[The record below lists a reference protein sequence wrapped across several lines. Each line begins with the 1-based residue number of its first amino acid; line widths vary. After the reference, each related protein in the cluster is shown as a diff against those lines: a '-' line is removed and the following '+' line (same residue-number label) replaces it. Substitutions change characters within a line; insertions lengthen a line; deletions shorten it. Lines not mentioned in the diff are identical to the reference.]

1 VGQEGTNI
9 EVEGKPVGRL
19 PGVKLAELTVG
30 KDYAFTASRAGYKP
44 YTGSFRSEGEGDLK
58 VRFSLEREPPSGQVR
73 AEPPAPKPQPQRTPS
88 PAKVTTS
95 RNSAKGKLA
104 CSTRPAGAQIFVNG
118 KNTGRETPVALG
130 NPLVLPVG
138 THTVVFKLGGK
149 QSKPQKVNIRE
160 DEVTKLINVAVE

>member
-1 VGQEGTNI
+1 
-9 EVEGKPVGRL
+9 
-19 PGVKLAELTVG
+19 VKLTNLTVG
-30 KDYAFTASRAGYKP
+30 KDYAFTASRAGYKT
-44 YTGSFRSEGEGDLK
+44 YTGTFRAETEGDLK
-58 VRFSLEREPPSGQVR
+58 VRFTLEKEPPPEQARV
-73 AEPPAPKPQPQRTPS
+73 EPPPLKPQPQRTS
-88 PAKVTTS
+88 PAKVNTS
-95 RNSAKGKLA
+95 RSSSKGKLA

-118 KNTGRETPVALG
+118 RNTGRETPVALG